1 MDCIAVTVH
10 RNMKMIEEVIL
21 VIGGMEA
28 TEMAL
33 REIELEER
41 GMRGILWDLVQGPAL
56 ISAGDNPLCTSSS
69 PEAIA
74 EKGIR

>member
-41 GMRGILWDLVQGPAL
+41 GMKGIPWDLVQGPAL

-69 PEAIA
+69 PEAIV